1 MFRGMGIYNLSVT
14 ITMPEYPPM
23 YQQSYGYSCG
33 PASLLMVLGA
43 IDKNLKLT
51 ESLEVDVWED
61 ANLVESR
68 ATSSYGLALAA
79 LRRGFKAKVYADG
92 DGIGFTRRLKDH
104 FPQIDVS
111 RMDDLFQRTKN
122 KARKFG
128 VEEILRTATIEDI
141 REELKIGAHPIVLIS
156 TRMMWELRPIPHW
169 IVVISADDGVIKI
182 QNPET
187 ARIETY
193 KEKRFKKYM
202 GFEGQMRMVCI
213 YPSQ

>member
-1 MFRGMGIYNLSVT
+1 MAM
-14 ITMPEYPPM
+14 
-23 YQQSYGYSCG
+23 
-33 PASLLMVLGA
+33 GA
-43 IDKNLKLT
+43 IDKDLELD
-51 ESLEVDVWED
+51 EPLEVAVWED

-104 FPQIDVS
+104 FPQIDVR
-111 RMDDLFQRTKN
+111 RMNDLFQMTKN

-128 VEEILRTATIEDI
+128 VQEIMRTATIEDI
-141 REELKIGAHPIVLIS
+141 RQELKGGAHPIVLIS

-169 IVVISADDGVIKI
+169 VVVISADDGLIRI

-193 KEKRFKKYM
+193 KEKRFRKYM

-213 YPSQ
+213 YPDQ